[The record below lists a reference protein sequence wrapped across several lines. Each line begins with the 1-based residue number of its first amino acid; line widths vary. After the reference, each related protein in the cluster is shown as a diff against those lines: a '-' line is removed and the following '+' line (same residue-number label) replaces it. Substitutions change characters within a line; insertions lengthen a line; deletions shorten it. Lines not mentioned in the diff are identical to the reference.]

1 MTQISPSIDA
11 EYESGLKRYDE
22 GGPLEDVLDYFTEL
36 HGRAPSDVRIAV
48 SLSWLHILVGNKD
61 KAIFFSREAR
71 TTAQGRFNL
80 ALAYLAFGEKG
91 VREKFVDAVE
101 QAGHDG
107 LHDAIGNL
115 EDAVKRKG
123 GKFAPAEKMLKWI
136 EEIHPSH

>member
-11 EYESGLKRYDE
+11 EYEAGLKRYDE
-22 GGPLEDVLDYFTEL
+22 GGSLQDVLDYFTEL
-36 HGRAPSDVRIAV
+36 HGRVPSDVRIAV

-61 KAIFFSREAR
+61 KAIHFSREAR
-71 TTAQGRFNL
+71 STAQGRFNL
-80 ALAYLAFGEKG
+80 ALSFLVFGEKG
-91 VREKFVDAVE
+91 VREKFEEAMA

-107 LHDAIGNL
+107 LHDAVGNL

-136 EEIHPSH
+136 EEVHPHH